1 MVALTQVMCNHLS
14 YRTKTFISIIFNQ
27 QMNKLTC
34 RVVAL
39 VAVCLLCISV
49 SAQDVVK
56 TVADKGTSG
65 KFFAK
70 VCAKANVAINK
81 DDADV
86 YSVYTD
92 KAIARFAQLRVRGG
106 KYILKPGDCVI
117 LKTSEAKE
125 ITLEPSTSPSSIAW
139 SDLICP
145 SKDMTVEEFNTAY
158 GVEEGL
164 YVYMLTNLER
174 NGGFGFTHFGGTTMK
189 AGNFYIIT
197 AKEPSASG
205 RLDMEW
211 VDADGNVENEATA
224 INATIK
230 EAGDDN
236 GVYNLNG
243 VKTAEPKAKGVYI
256 RNGKKF
262 VVK

>member
-14 YRTKTFISIIFNQ
+14 YRIKLLSVHFYIT

-34 RVVAL
+34 RAVAL
-39 VAVCLLCISV
+39 VAVCLLSISA
-49 SAQDVVK
+49 SAQEVVK

-70 VCAKANVAINK
+70 LCAKANVAINK
-81 DDADV
+81 DDAEV

-92 KAIARFAQLRVRGG
+92 KSVARFARLRVRGG
-106 KYILKPGDCVI
+106 MFNLKPGDCVI
-117 LKTSEAKE
+117 IKTSEAKE
-125 ITLEPSTSPSSIAW
+125 ITLEPTTAASSIAW
-139 SDLICP
+139 NDLICP
-145 SKDMTVEEFNTAY
+145 SKDMTVDEFNTAY
-158 GVEEGL
+158 DVKEGM

-197 AKEPSASG
+197 TKVPSASG

-211 VDADGNVENEATA
+211 VDEDGNALDEATA
-224 INATIK
+224 INAAVK
-230 EAGDDN
+230 DAAGDDA
-236 GVYNLNG
+236 VYDLNG
-243 VKTAEPKAKGVYI
+243 VKTAAPKAKGVYI
-256 RNGKKF
+256 RNGKKII
-262 VVK
+262 VK